1 MDVSLGV
8 RLGRFFVAGAL
19 AVVAALTL
27 SGCTLYDP
35 QTLGRIWLSQR
46 AALKGALPGGQ
57 CPGAVP
63 GAELAKDDPD
73 PAVVGAM
80 VRECIGGN
88 GSGSRI

>member
-8 RLGRFFVAGAL
+8 RVGKFFVAGAL
-19 AVVAALTL
+19 AAAMALTL

-35 QTLGRIWLSQR
+35 ETLGRIGRSQR

-73 PAVVGAM
+73 AGVMGAM

>member
-1 MDVSLGV
+1 MG
-8 RLGRFFVAGAL
+8 RLVVAGAL
-19 AVVAALTL
+19 AAAMAVTL
-27 SGCTLYDP
+27 AGCTLYDP
-35 QTLGRIWLSQR
+35 QTLAQIGRSQR

-73 PAVVGAM
+73 AGVMGAM
-80 VRECIGGN
+80 VRECTAGN